1 MKGILLDTHAFL
13 WFATG
18 DEDLSVVA
26 RDAITTTSEVFVSA
40 ASAWEVRAKYRL
52 GKLSSAAVLA
62 HDLAAAV
69 RRLELTEL
77 PITFADGDLAGAL
90 AGTHRDPCARFGAR
104 RDHAIRRGVR
114 RDDPRRAGSTRKR
127 HQLSPTEGP
136 IHRERPRRHAVVG
149 VYSGGG
155 RRDVQGKGRLDT

>member
-26 RDAITTTSEVFVSA
+26 RDAITTTDEVFVSA

-62 HDLAAAV
+62 HDLASAV

-90 AGTHRDPCARFGAR
+90 AGTHRDPFDRMLIAQSLNHELSLVSNETVFDDFG
-104 RDHAIRRGVR
+104 V
-114 RDDPRRAGSTRKR
+114 TR
-127 HQLSPTEGP
+127 
-136 IHRERPRRHAVVG
+136 IW
-149 VYSGGG
+149 
-155 RRDVQGKGRLDT
+155 

>member
-18 DEDLSVVA
+18 DEELSLVA
-26 RDAITTTSEVFVSA
+26 RNAITTTSDVFVSA
-40 ASAWEVRAKYRL
+40 ASAWEIRAKYRL

-77 PITFADGDLAGAL
+77 PIAFADGDLAGAL
-90 AGTHRDPCARFGAR
+90 AGTHRDPFDRMLIAQSLNHELSLVSNESVFDDFG
-104 RDHAIRRGVR
+104 V
-114 RDDPRRAGSTRKR
+114 TR
-127 HQLSPTEGP
+127 
-136 IHRERPRRHAVVG
+136 IW
-149 VYSGGG
+149 
-155 RRDVQGKGRLDT
+155 

>member
-1 MKGILLDTHAFL
+1 MKGILLDTHTFL

-18 DEDLSVVA
+18 DEELSLVA
-26 RDAITTTSEVFVSA
+26 RDAIITTDEVFVSA
-40 ASAWEVRAKYRL
+40 ASAWEVRTKYRL

-90 AGTHRDPCARFGAR
+90 AGTHRDPFDRMLIAQSLNHELSLVSNETVFDDFG
-104 RDHAIRRGVR
+104 V
-114 RDDPRRAGSTRKR
+114 TR
-127 HQLSPTEGP
+127 
-136 IHRERPRRHAVVG
+136 IW
-149 VYSGGG
+149 
-155 RRDVQGKGRLDT
+155 